1 MKKLICISAATV
13 MLFGCS
19 MPAASDFNETVRNTE
34 EQSSENA
41 DKETPAAAAAE
52 TAAPEINSATFG
64 DYTLSAPSD
73 WVFDTEEEQVL
84 QNDTRYKAHILYAY
98 KGRKSKTSPYI
109 ALSSFEIVGVGG
121 ENFPEAAYENQK
133 LGDYTYDVIYNEYAY
148 SLVTFNEAIR
158 NRSGIVTDPSYCFL
172 MRNDYGSQ
180 SITLNYFQHGG
191 PEWNSQ
197 EISDIVSSLK
207 LARIGELNIN
217 STSNIRYGA
226 GTEELIKDQAH
237 APGAGYDEQ
246 NSRYAVYEIREGEAG
261 PWYRVGDYSWIAQSE
276 NTYAPF

>member
-1 MKKLICISAATV
+1 MKKLICISVAAG
-13 MLFGCS
+13 MLSGCS
-19 MPAASDFNETVRNTE
+19 MPVASDFNGTVRNTE
-34 EQSSENA
+34 EQSSESA
-41 DKETPAAAAAE
+41 GKETPAAE

-73 WVFDTEEEQVL
+73 WIFDTEEEQVL
-84 QNDTRYKAHILYAY
+84 QNDSRYKAHVLYAY

-148 SLVTFNEAIR
+148 SLVTFNEAVR

-197 EISDIVSSLK
+197 EISDIVASLK

-246 NSRYAVYEIREGEAG
+246 NSKYAVYEIREGEDG

-276 NTYAPF
+276 NTYTPF

>member
-1 MKKLICISAATV
+1 M
-13 MLFGCS
+13 
-19 MPAASDFNETVRNTE
+19 
-34 EQSSENA
+34 
-41 DKETPAAAAAE
+41 
-52 TAAPEINSATFG
+52 
-64 DYTLSAPSD
+64 
-73 WVFDTEEEQVL
+73 
-84 QNDTRYKAHILYAY
+84 
-98 KGRKSKTSPYI
+98 
-109 ALSSFEIVGVGG
+109 GG

-148 SLVTFNEAIR
+148 SLVTFNEAVR

-197 EISDIVSSLK
+197 EISDIVASLK

-226 GTEELIKDQAH
+226 GTDELIKDQAH
-237 APGAGYDEQ
+237 APGTGYDEQ
-246 NSRYAVYEIREGEAG
+246 NSKYAVYEIREGEAG